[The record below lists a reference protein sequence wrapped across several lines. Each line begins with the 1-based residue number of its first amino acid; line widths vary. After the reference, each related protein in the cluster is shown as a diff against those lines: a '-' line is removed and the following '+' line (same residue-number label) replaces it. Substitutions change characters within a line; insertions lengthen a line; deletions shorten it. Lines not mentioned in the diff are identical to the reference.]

1 MRCCAATINAQGA
14 RIRDRRIG
22 IGTHAGAAGPLTDIA
37 NSVRTRLPHSSRN
50 DSPTH
55 AHSHPDERAVQPEEH
70 AMALSQSEAGVRPPR
85 PLRSL
90 HGRPLHHQANRTRT
104 TDHRRT
110 GTETA
115 ALTTPPSGT
124 CPGEP
129 STPAQDRAPDLTRG
143 PARLEHPPARAAPR
157 IVQDSVSARE
167 VMVTRI
173 EEAGVL
179 QPTAVAGLM
188 SAGTSVTRTTR
199 RTGFSPGRPDRDSSA
214 GRERSLRPIAGCWAL
229 VVGPGS

>member
-55 AHSHPDERAVQPEEH
+55 AHSHPDERAVQPEER

-104 TDHRRT
+104 TDHRGT

-124 CPGEP
+124 CAGEP

-143 PARLEHPPARAAPR
+143 PARLEHPPGTRVATHRPGFGFSAGGHGHPNRGGWRSTADRSCRAHVRRDEWDQNYA
-157 IVQDSVSARE
+157 QDRVLAGSARPRQFCWQR
-167 VMVTRI
+167 TF
-173 EEAGVL
+173 APANSQVL
-179 QPTAVAGLM
+179 
-188 SAGTSVTRTTR
+188 GTGC
-199 RTGFSPGRPDRDSSA
+199 RTG
-214 GRERSLRPIAGCWAL
+214 
-229 VVGPGS
+229 